1 MEKTFK
7 VLSIDG
13 GGIKGLYSATV
24 LKHLEERFGAPLY
37 KHFDLICGTSTGG
50 LIALAL
56 SLGKSSEA
64 IANFYADRGSQI
76 FPDNTWLKRR
86 FGGLRQVLWRGKYS
100 DKQLKTALIEFLGDQ
115 TIMADAKTHLCIP
128 SFNLTTGEP
137 IVFKKPFGNYYRDG
151 NLNMVDVALAT
162 SAAPT
167 YFPLA
172 KIDHPS
178 LQGLFADGGLWAN
191 NPTLCGVLEALDHFV
206 GPDKPYS
213 TYKVLSIASIAQ
225 PNGWRFKGSRRRS
238 FLKWKDRLFQTTLDG
253 QSYFTDF
260 FAQKIISNTT
270 PRGSYFRIPPPKQL
284 SEEHSKD
291 IDMDLAS
298 TASLDTLM
306 MLGNTQGTLYTT
318 RSEHREELSTF
329 FNTSVLSTLKPN

>member
-1 MEKTFK
+1 MEKSFK

-64 IANFYADRGSQI
+64 IANFYADRGAQI

-86 FGGLRQVLWRGKYS
+86 FGGLRQVLWGGKYS
-100 DKQLKTALIEFLGDQ
+100 DKQLKTALNEFLGDQ

-128 SFNLTTGEP
+128 AFNLTTGEP

-172 KIDHPS
+172 KIDHPN

-225 PNGWRFKGSRRRS
+225 PNGWRFKGSRKRS
-238 FLKWKDRLFQTTLDG
+238 FVKWKDRLFQTTLDG

-260 FAQKIISNTT
+260 FAQKIISSTT
-270 PRGSYFRIPPPKQL
+270 PQGSYFRIPSPKQL
-284 SEEHSKD
+284 SKEHSKD

-318 RSEHREELSTF
+318 RPEHREELSTF

>member
-1 MEKTFK
+1 MKEAFK

-24 LKHLEERFGAPLY
+24 LRHLEERFGAPLY

-56 SLGKSSEA
+56 SLGKSSAE
-64 IANFYADRGSQI
+64 IADFYAEMGAQI

-86 FGGLRQVLWRGKYS
+86 FGGIRQVLWRGKYS
-100 DKQLKTALIEFLGDQ
+100 DKQLKAALIEFLGDQ
-115 TIMADAKTHLCIP
+115 TIMANAKTHLCIP

-151 NLNMVDVALAT
+151 NLKMVDVALAT

-172 KIDHPS
+172 KMDHPN

-213 TYKVLSIASIAQ
+213 TYKVLSVASIAQ
-225 PNGWRFKGSRRRS
+225 SNGWRFQSRRRRS
-238 FLKWKDRLFQTTLDG
+238 FFKWKDRLFQATLDG

-260 FAQKIISNTT
+260 FARKIINSTT
-270 PRGSYFRIPPPKQL
+270 PQGSYFRIPSPKQL
-284 SEEHSKD
+284 SKGHSKD

-298 TASLDTLM
+298 TSSIDTLI
-306 MLGNTQGTLYTT
+306 MLGNAQGTSYTT
-318 RSEHREELSTF
+318 NPEYREDLSKF
-329 FNTSVLSTLKPN
+329 FTKPILLTPKSN